1 MTTSSQR
8 IPLYLLT
15 GFLGSGK
22 TTLLNQW
29 IKDPAFSKAL
39 VIINEFGETS
49 LDHLLVSRSTEEQIV
64 ELSNGCIC
72 CTTRGDLVK
81 TLTDISWRFSRNGI
95 KSFDR
100 VIIETTGLADPS
112 PILSTLISNE
122 KIFQQYRL
130 QGTVTTVDA
139 VNALHTL
146 SQYREAKR
154 QVAVADLILLTKQD
168 LADEDTLTQVQQH
181 IRRLNPTAP
190 VQPSDQGVTAL
201 SALLELDHVE
211 PVQSVTPLTNWLN
224 FGSAQF
230 EPLNSSPVTSFPAST
245 GNEISAHQ
253 DTINTYCYQITRP
266 ITLFAIQLWL
276 DALLPEMGHQLLRVK
291 AILNVEGFPGPI
303 VIHGVQQL
311 LHPTAVLTHWPNDD
325 RQSKLVFITD
335 QLSREQLEKSLRP
348 LLGLKI

>member
-1 MTTSSQR
+1 MSHHQR

-29 IKDPAFSKAL
+29 IQDPAFSKAL

-72 CTTRGDLVK
+72 CTIRGDLAK
-81 TLTDISWRFSRNGI
+81 TLSDIGWRFSRNGI
-95 KSFDR
+95 KSFDK

-112 PILSTLISNE
+112 PILNTLISNQ

-154 QVAVADLILLTKQD
+154 QIAVADLILLTKQD
-168 LADEDTLTQVQQH
+168 LAGEDTVTQVRQH
-181 IRRLNPTAP
+181 IRKLNPTAP
-190 VQPSDQGVTAL
+190 VQHSDHGATAL

-211 PVQSVTPLTNWLN
+211 PVQSVTPLTSWLN

-230 EPLNSSPVTSFPAST
+230 EPLNSSPLTTSAGST
-245 GNEISAHQ
+245 GSEISSHN

-266 ITLFAIQLWL
+266 VTLLAIQLWL

-348 LLGLKI
+348 LLGLQT